1 MFRTKRARLIYTFG
15 LWQYSRLVL
24 SKKVTHNGWKNM
36 AKARWRSEHYE
47 FTGRFSR
54 PLKTGIPVKWTR
66 ICQRWGRALNRFSC
80 SWNRNPVTSNS
91 GIPVPQW
98 LWQMW
103 RSNRNSGSMSCSSAL
118 SAQPEFLYI
127 LQQDFWFMCRTRN
140 ENSCSMDVVYMLQT
154 NQNSCSVTIFYRNS
168 CADWAGS
175 PVHW

>member
-1 MFRTKRARLIYTFG
+1 MIPLDHIDY
-15 LWQYSRLVL
+15 
-24 SKKVTHNGWKNM
+24 
-36 AKARWRSEHYE
+36 KAMLHYE

-54 PLKTGIPVKWTR
+54 PLKTGIPVKWTG
-66 ICQRWGRALNRFSC
+66 ICQGWDSAFNRFPC

-127 LQQDFWFMCRTRN
+127 LQQDFWLMCRTPN
-140 ENSCSMDVVYMLQT
+140 ENSCSMDVVYMLQTNQNSCSMDVVYMLQT

-168 CADWAGS
+168 CADWAGF
-175 PVHW
+175 PVH